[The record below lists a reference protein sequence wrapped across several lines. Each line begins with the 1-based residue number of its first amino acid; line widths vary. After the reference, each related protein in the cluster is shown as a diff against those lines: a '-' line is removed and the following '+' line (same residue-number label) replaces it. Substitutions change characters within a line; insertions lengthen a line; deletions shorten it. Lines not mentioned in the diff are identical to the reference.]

1 MKLEI
6 QAKAYPFVE
15 SEIDAIDYDTFRITK

>member
-6 QAKAYPFVE
+6 QAQDYPFVE
-15 SEIDAIDYDTFRITK
+15 SEIDAIDYDTFTITK

>member
-15 SEIDAIDYDTFRITK
+15 SEIDAIDYATFTITK